1 MEIDAALPRQWG
13 AASHSGQVR
22 PHFPDMIHMRLKGGE
37 NMLRTAVRYQGSWI
51 RHALFGRRES
61 LCRPVDRLAAGLSA
75 LLLAVAVIAVPAT
88 MAFGW
93 LLHHNLSQRA
103 SRAAATTQPAT
114 AVLTTDAQASVG
126 ATDSAQ
132 TDPQGVAMVQ
142 WNTASGPRSVEVDV
156 PLNSV
161 RGQSI
166 PIWIDNAGN
175 MAPAPADPGS
185 VTRAALFGATGTLLL
200 ILTGCLGLIA
210 ATQYGARRYAQ
221 QSWGREW
228 AAMQRWGTLRQ

>member
-1 MEIDAALPRQWG
+1 MEVDATLSTLITACVALRPG
-13 AASHSGQVR
+13 AAA
-22 PHFPDMIHMRLKGGE
+22 FPDMIQMRLKGGG
-37 NMLRTAVRYQGSWI
+37 NMLRTAVRDQASWL
-51 RHALFGRRES
+51 RHALFGRRDS

-126 ATDSAQ
+126 AIDAAQ
-132 TDPQGVAMVQ
+132 SDPEGVATVQ
-142 WNTASGPRSVEVDV
+142 WNTASGPRSASVSV

-166 PIWIDNAGN
+166 PIWIDNTGN
-175 MAPAPADPGS
+175 MAPVPADPAS
-185 VTRAALFGATGTLLL
+185 VTRAAVLGASATLLL
-200 ILTGCLGLIA
+200 ILTGCVGLIA

-221 QSWGREW
+221 RAWGREW